1 MEILT
6 LIIGMAI
13 LAAMKPT
20 RDQERRPIVSSRLH
34 RSLR

>member
-13 LAAMKPT
+13 LAGMKPT
-20 RDQERRPIVSSRLH
+20 ASQERRLVVASRLQKT
-34 RSLR
+34 LR